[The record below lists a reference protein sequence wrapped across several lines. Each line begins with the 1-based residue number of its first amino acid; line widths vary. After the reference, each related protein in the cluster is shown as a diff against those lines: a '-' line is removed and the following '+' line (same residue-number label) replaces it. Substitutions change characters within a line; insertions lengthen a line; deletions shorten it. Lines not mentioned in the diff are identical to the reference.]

1 MHVDLWCI
9 STIKLILF
17 STLFMHVAIN
27 AYFWNRPNTGS
38 GQYTRQLVYHLNRL
52 VADLDITLVYP
63 QLGGQLEAKQVPSGV
78 RIHAVP
84 LRPGNLGK
92 VRFEQLD
99 FPRAC
104 RELGAT
110 LAHVP
115 YWAAPLRSP
124 VPLVVTVH
132 DLTTLL
138 FPEYNRRAA
147 VRLYNALVSAGA
159 RGANHVITDSFA
171 SKLDILSHLRIRE
184 ERVTAIYLGVNP
196 QYTPTEGDL
205 LEMAVLRKYD
215 LPDFYILYLGG
226 YERHKNVLNLLH
238 AYTYVAQ
245 ALGEEYP
252 LILAGKKPDKVTPVF
267 PDYDDYIRRSKL
279 EKFVRWIGFV
289 DEEDKPILYRNA
301 ETFIFPSRYEGF
313 GLPPLEAMACGTPVV
328 ASDGGSLLEVIGP
341 AGFTLDPDDVRSMA
355 GSIIATVMQ
364 PELAAELRQKGLEQA
379 AKFTWEKTAVETL
392 LIYDQVSRQAAGGK

>member
-1 MHVDLWCI
+1 MP
-9 STIKLILF
+9 
-17 STLFMHVAIN
+17 FMHIALN

-52 VADLDITLVYP
+52 VEDLEITLIYP
-63 QLGGQLEAKQVPSGV
+63 QLPGQEAAEQVPPSV
-78 RIHAVP
+78 KVHTVP

-92 VRFEQLD
+92 VRFEQTD

-104 RELGAT
+104 RDVGAT

-115 YWAAPLRSP
+115 YWGGPLRSP

-138 FPEYNRRAA
+138 IPEYNRSAA
-147 VRLYNALVSAGA
+147 ARLYNALVSASA
-159 RGANHVITDSFA
+159 RGANHIITDSFA
-171 SKLDILSHLRIRE
+171 SKLDILDHLHIPE
-184 ERVTAIYLGVNP
+184 ERVTAIYLGVDP
-196 QYTPTEGDL
+196 HYTAEGGNL
-205 LEMAVLRKYD
+205 MEMAVLRKYD

-226 YERHKNVLNLLH
+226 YELHKNVLNLLH

-245 ALGEEYP
+245 ALGEDYP

-267 PDYDDYIRRSKL
+267 PDYDDYIRRSHL
-279 EKFVRWIGFV
+279 ERYVRWIGFV

-301 ETFIFPSRYEGF
+301 ETFVFPSCYEGF

-328 ASDGGSLLEVIGP
+328 AGDGGSLLEVVGP
-341 AGFTLDPDDVRSMA
+341 AGFAIDPDDVRNMA

-379 AKFTWEKTAVETL
+379 AKFTWEKTATETL
-392 LIYDQVSRQAAGGK
+392 LVYDRINKE